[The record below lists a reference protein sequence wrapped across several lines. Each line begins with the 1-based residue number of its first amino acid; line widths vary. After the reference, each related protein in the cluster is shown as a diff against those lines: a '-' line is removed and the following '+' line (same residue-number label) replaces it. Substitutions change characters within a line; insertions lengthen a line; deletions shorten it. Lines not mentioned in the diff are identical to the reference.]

1 MTEKIHYIL
10 LQNIIYNYLYTKII
24 TMVSK
29 DFKSELNKLAEK
41 LHPKMV
47 EFRRH
52 IHMNPELSYQE
63 KETSAFIS
71 SVLEAEKI
79 PHDTRIGGYGIVA
92 KLEGSGKG
100 PRVMLR
106 ADMDALPIQEE
117 NNVSYKSRKAGV
129 MHACGHDV
137 HSSCLLGAVLMLNKL
152 KKSWGGEVIAVF
164 QPAEEKTPG
173 GAKAMLEDGLITR
186 YNPEIA
192 LGQHVHP
199 PLQVGKVAFIEG
211 QSMASADEIYL
222 TVKGRGGH
230 AALVHECIDPIPI
243 AAQIVQA
250 LQHLVS
256 RKANPFVPT
265 VISIGKINSVGGSF
279 NVIPSEVKLAGTIRT
294 FDEEWRAEIHES
306 IEKICQGIA
315 VSSGGACEVQIS
327 KGYPAVY
334 NDPDVTRKSRK
345 AAEDLLGKEN
355 VVDMD
360 PRMTAEDFS
369 YFAREMPA
377 CFFRLGTGNTEKG
390 IVAPIHTPRF
400 DIDEDALLTGSTLMA
415 YLAVNQ

>member
-1 MTEKIHYIL
+1 
-10 LQNIIYNYLYTKII
+10 
-24 TMVSK
+24 MVSK
-29 DFKSELNKLAEK
+29 GIKDELKQLAEK

-47 EFRRH
+47 EIRRH
-52 IHMNPELSYQE
+52 LHMNPELSYEE
-63 KETSAFIS
+63 KETSSFIS
-71 SVLEAEKI
+71 SALKAEKVT
-79 PHDTRIGGYGIVA
+79 HDTGIGGYGIVA
-92 KLEGSGKG
+92 KIEGNGTG
-100 PRVMLR
+100 PRVLLR

-117 NNVSYKSRKAGV
+117 SNVSYKSKRDGV

-137 HSSCLLGAVLMLNKL
+137 HSACLLGAVMMLNQL
-152 KKSWGGEVIAVF
+152 RKSWAGEIIAVF

-173 GAKAMLEDGLITR
+173 GAKAMLEDGIIEK
-186 YNPEIA
+186 YQPQVA

-199 PLQVGKVAFIEG
+199 PLQAGKVAFIEG
-211 QSMASADEIYL
+211 QSMASADELYL

-230 AALVHECIDPIPI
+230 AALAHECIDPIVI
-243 AAQIVQA
+243 ASQIVQA

-256 RKANPFVPT
+256 RKANPFIPT
-265 VISIGKINSVGGSF
+265 VVSIGRIESSGGAT
-279 NVIPSEVKLAGTIRT
+279 NVIPSEVKLTGTIRT
-294 FDEEWRAEIHES
+294 FDEEWRAEIHQN

-315 VSSGGACEVQIS
+315 VSNGGACEVHIL

-334 NDPDVTRKSRK
+334 NDPKTTRKSRK

-369 YFAREMPA
+369 YFARELPA
-377 CFFRLGTGNTEKG
+377 CFFRLGTGNVEKG

-400 DIDEDALLTGSTLMA
+400 DIDEDALITGSLLMA
-415 YLAVNQ
+415 YLGVNQ